1 LLGVQILEALTAGI
15 AKYLE
20 VDVTSLTTETT
31 LGSLNLDSLDIVSI
45 LEEVST
51 LMDAFVEIDPDA
63 DRSVPF
69 ADTTLVRFSEM
80 LVAHPD

>member
-1 LLGVQILEALTAGI
+1 VPILEALTSAI
-15 AKYLE
+15 STYLE
-20 VDVTSLTTETT
+20 VDASSLSPETT
-31 LGSLNLDSLDIVSI
+31 LGSLNLDSLDIVSV

-69 ADTTLVRFSEM
+69 AETNLERFATM
-80 LVAHPD
+80 LIAHPE